1 MRPGKSCA
9 TRDGV
14 AEPRPGVPLPAVV
27 AALGIA
33 QIISWGTLF
42 YTIAVLGTAMREA
55 IGVSE
60 VALHSAYSAGLLL
73 SGLLAPKVGRRIDAD
88 GGRGVLAAG
97 SLLAALACTALAAVQ
112 GPVTL
117 LAAWLLAG
125 GAMAMTLY
133 DPAFATL
140 HHVAGLKYRASVTAL
155 TLFGGFASPVFW
167 PLSQWLLERDGF
179 RTAYLVYAVVHL
191 VVCVPLHLACV
202 PRAIAPQVAGG
213 SDAFPAPLRKVR
225 PSAYAWLAG
234 ALVFGAFAASAIS
247 AHLVTLLTAGSLG
260 MREAVL
266 VGTLFG
272 PMQVVG
278 RFMEFAFARRMTAV
292 AAGTIAFAMLALA
305 LALLTQVRGSFA
317 MAALFAVL
325 YGFANGILT
334 IARGTVPAELFGRA
348 AYGTL
353 LGRLARPQ
361 LVARALA
368 PLALAAVITIDPD
381 RSLALASLAFGG
393 VVAFF
398 AYRRAVAR

>member
-155 TLFGGFASPVFW
+155 TLFGGFASTVFW
-167 PLSQWLLERDGF
+167 PLSQWLLEREGF
-179 RTAYLVYAVVHL
+179 RTAYLVYAALHL
-191 VVCVPLHLACV
+191 GVCLPLHLAVV
-202 PRAIAPQVAGG
+202 PRGAAPRLADDIDGV
-213 SDAFPAPLRKVR
+213 PLPPRAVR
-225 PSAYAWLAG
+225 PSTYAWLAA
-234 ALVFGAFAASAIS
+234 ALVFVAFAASAIS
-247 AHLVTLLTAGSLG
+247 AHLVTLLTAGGLG

-272 PMQVVG
+272 PMQVAG
-278 RFMEFAFARRMTAV
+278 RLTEFAFARRVSAI
-292 AAGTIAFAMLALA
+292 AAGTIAFAVLAFA
-305 LALLTQVRGSFA
+305 LALLTQVRGGFA
-317 MAALFAVL
+317 LAALFAML
-325 YGFANGILT
+325 YGFANGVLT
-334 IARGTVPAELFGRA
+334 IARGTVPAELFGRN
-348 AYGTL
+348 AYGAL

-361 LVARALA
+361 LVARAVA
-368 PLALAAVITIDPD
+368 PLALAAVIAIDPD
-381 RSLALASLAFGG
+381 RSLALATLAVGGVLAFL
-393 VVAFF
+393 
-398 AYRRAVAR
+398 AYRRAVRR